1 MPQAGFVHYLP
12 IATTLVS
19 IAFLA
24 AISARAM
31 PRKWPPHL
39 SWWAVG
45 VFFYG
50 LGTALESSVTLFGN
64 SPELTRWWYWAGA
77 ILGGY
82 PLATGTVYLL
92 MKRTPAHVCT
102 GLSLAVVIFASAAV
116 FLSPLNTEALE
127 PHRPSGAV
135 IGWQWVRLL
144 TPLINGY
151 AALFLVGGAFYSSIK
166 FAFPGLRISEGI
178 GCPTCHYDLSGL
190 HPRGS
195 CPECGTVYN
204 IDDLTETPKDQL
216 VPAKRKGRRAAG
228 TALIAFGGI
237 LPGVG
242 GGMAKAGIVEAL
254 YIGELTGLLLIWW
267 GYHLCVTDPT
277 PKARDKTA
285 SENESS
291 AQPATA

>member
-12 IATTLVS
+12 IATTVVS
-19 IAFLA
+19 IAFLI
-24 AISARAM
+24 AISLRAI

-39 SWWAVG
+39 LWWAIG
-45 VFFYG
+45 ITTYG

-92 MKRTPAHVCT
+92 MKRRLAHICT
-102 GLSLAVVIFASAAV
+102 GISLAVVVFASVAV
-116 FLSPLNTEALE
+116 FLTPLNTDALE

-144 TPLINGY
+144 TPFINGY
-151 AALFLVGGAFYSSIK
+151 AALFLVGGAFYSSFF
-166 FAFPGLRISEGI
+166 FAFK
-178 GCPTCHYDLSGL
+178 H
-190 HPRGS
+190 
-195 CPECGTVYN
+195 N
-204 IDDLTETPKDQL
+204 
-216 VPAKRKGRRAAG
+216 KGRRALG
-228 TALIAFGGI
+228 TTLIAIGGI

-254 YIGELTGLLLIWW
+254 YIGELVGLIFIWL
-267 GYHLCVTDPT
+267 GYHFCITDKRPPVEVSSESRADAPAGPVT
-277 PKARDKTA
+277 A
-285 SENESS
+285 
-291 AQPATA
+291 